1 MLNDMPF
8 EKAFERLEE
17 ILHKMNEGKVSL
29 DTSLKLFEEANLL
42 ITNCNKKLN
51 LAEQKIEVLIK
62 NQSDIVVENEE
73 PKTENFEHAK
83 DNLLES

>member
-1 MLNDMPF
+1 MNDVPF

-17 ILHKMNEGKVSL
+17 ILQTMNEGKVSL
-29 DTSLKLFEEANLL
+29 DASLKLFEEANLL

-62 NQSDIVVENEE
+62 NQENVVLENDK
-73 PKTENFEHAK
+73 PKTQNFEHAK
-83 DNLLES
+83 DNLLDS